1 MRRVLISGAIGFLI
15 TAGAFAVI
23 ADNSFW
29 TPSVKVPDKE
39 KTETISITDEPSVQ
53 ASFPTADKMN
63 KDADRNPQGND
74 QGSSELSVKLRKKQD
89 KHLVAKNETEKP
101 MHITTTGVSQSF
113 PYTVQI
119 ASFKKSDE
127 AEARLM
133 NIKAAGFEGFIQN
146 KIVNGIQYYRVRL
159 GPVSTNDEA
168 KQLKESFAK
177 KTGILDTFITKA
189 RD

>member
-29 TPSVKVPDKE
+29 TPSVSVPDKE
-39 KTETISITDEPSVQ
+39 KTETISITNEPSVQ
-53 ASFPTADKMN
+53 ASFPTTDKEK
-63 KDADRNPQGND
+63 KDTHRNPQ
-74 QGSSELSVKLRKKQD
+74 SESDLTVKLRSKQGG
-89 KHLVAKNETEKP
+89 HVVAKNEIEKP
-101 MHITTTGVSQSF
+101 EGITAGAVSKVL

-119 ASFKKSDE
+119 ASFKTSDE

-133 NIKAAGFEGFIQN
+133 NIKAAGFEGFVQN

-159 GPVSTNDEA
+159 GPVSSNDEA

-177 KTGILDTFITKA
+177 KTGIFDTFITKA